1 MAGKKGVLRIAIE
14 DFLQTFGFSKWIFDG
29 LEKITVWIEDAMFDE
44 YKTLLDMARQVPML
58 GKYVPSKD
66 NRGNTPTFAW
76 APILIAGVAAVIGG
90 LMIGMAQPFIKLG
103 TYLSSRLAKEARIS
117 PETAALFNVAHDLDA
132 PWIEDDLKDQGYDER
147 RLSVLYFLSKRFLS
161 VDQAIQAWRRK
172 LITDGEL
179 ENYLRYNR
187 IDPNDRE
194 KIKALS
200 EVIPGISDILRMIVR
215 DAWNEEVVHRF
226 GYDEA
231 FPQEA
236 VEWAEKQGLSAE
248 WVKRYWRAHWELPG
262 PTLAF
267 EMVHRLRPGR
277 SRHPFT
283 LDDLRT
289 LLRTA
294 DYPEYFRERMIEVS
308 YNPVTR
314 VDLRRLYR
322 LGVID
327 YKELIERYKDLGYTD
342 RDAELLA
349 QFTAKYEAD
358 SSDDKDVQMRNLS
371 LSLIKQLY
379 MKSVINE
386 GEAKKRIQALNYS
399 DEDADRLVNLYKQE
413 KAADQVLSY
422 DKEAKADIKRYVEE
436 GYALGY
442 MTFQEAKRR
451 LVGIGYIDS
460 HAEAILNLVDYHT
473 EMQILEEQIKR
484 IAEEFNS
491 GVIDDVELTNRLGKL
506 NIPAE
511 RMSRVLDLVM
521 AQKRHRTR
529 RLTTAQYVNA
539 YFKQVIDK
547 QTLLK
552 CLGDLGYNDV
562 DIQILLKLEGAIPE
576 EEA

>member
-1 MAGKKGVLRIAIE
+1 
-14 DFLQTFGFSKWIFDG
+14 
-29 LEKITVWIEDAMFDE
+29 
-44 YKTLLDMARQVPML
+44 
-58 GKYVPSKD
+58 
-66 NRGNTPTFAW
+66 
-76 APILIAGVAAVIGG
+76 
-90 LMIGMAQPFIKLG
+90 
-103 TYLSSRLAKEARIS
+103 
-117 PETAALFNVAHDLDA
+117 
-132 PWIEDDLKDQGYDER
+132 
-147 RLSVLYFLSKRFLS
+147 
-161 VDQAIQAWRRK
+161 
-172 LITDGEL
+172 
-179 ENYLRYNR
+179 
-187 IDPNDRE
+187 
-194 KIKALS
+194 
-200 EVIPGISDILRMIVR
+200 
-215 DAWNEEVVHRF
+215 
-226 GYDEA
+226 
-231 FPQEA
+231 
-236 VEWAEKQGLSAE
+236 
-248 WVKRYWRAHWELPG
+248 
-262 PTLAF
+262 
-267 EMVHRLRPGR
+267 
-277 SRHPFT
+277 
-283 LDDLRT
+283 
-289 LLRTA
+289 
-294 DYPEYFRERMIEVS
+294 MIEVS